1 MKESFKIDSLLFV
14 IEKLESEK
22 KKKIVLEK
30 VNGAY
35 AQGVSSI
42 NTMQGEEHI

>member
-1 MKESFKIDSLLFV
+1 MKASFKIDSPLFV

-22 KKKIVLEK
+22 KILLEK
-30 VNGAY
+30 VNGTY

-42 NTMQGEEHI
+42 NTVQGEEHI